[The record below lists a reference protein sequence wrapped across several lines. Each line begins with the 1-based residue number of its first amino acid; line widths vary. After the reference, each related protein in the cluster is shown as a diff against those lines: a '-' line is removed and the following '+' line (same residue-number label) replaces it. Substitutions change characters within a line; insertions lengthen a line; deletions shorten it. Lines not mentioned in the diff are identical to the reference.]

1 MDWILALQ
9 LLTTAADWNQT
20 RQIAANPGHY
30 YELNPILG
38 QHPSA
43 AAVNRHFAIY
53 EGVVLAGAYAFPSYR
68 NNILGISATV
78 EAGFVAHNYSIG
90 LKVNF

>member
-1 MDWILALQ
+1 MDWLLALH

-30 YELNPILG
+30 HELNPILG

-43 AAVNRHFAIY
+43 AAVNRHFAIN
-53 EGVVLAGAYAFPSYR
+53 EIVVLGAAYKLPKYR
-68 NNILGISATV
+68 NDILGTSATI